1 VGFNVSKLNDEFAIL
16 DNKRSNHPML
26 ENVKELQKLTSLV
39 SNLSGNDNRR
49 KYNITKRKQ
58 KNQGN

>member
-1 VGFNVSKLNDEFAIL
+1 MGFNVSKLNDEFAIL